1 MSDLE
6 NSLKG
11 LKDKN
16 FGYYF
21 GKDNKCYIYH
31 TKFGRERS
39 IEINKN
45 TEGFKFVNLN
55 EDIQEN
61 FKIFDNYTKFIDEH
75 KDKNF
80 KTLEEIFNGY
90 KNFIYI
96 CNNINFDILK
106 SAFKNYLN
114 IYGDEDTIHI
124 KFKKD
129 GNFLKTKK
137 AIVDNFEQTLKEDSN
152 QNKFDKEE
160 FEKWWDK
167 SINSA
172 RMQGNATNLLKD
184 EKKLV
189 DNLKII
195 NKAADESENLTEL
208 FEKLKEVEGMK
219 ATARELAYFL
229 QFNKDKDKFPLK
241 DDKFPLAN
249 DAMINIAKYIF
260 EILNENPK
268 DELEKRKKENTSNNE
283 QEYFN
288 FVLEKLEIQERKHL
302 PKYYI
307 LDQFL
312 NLIDKIKKSDLALI
326 TKENLA
332 ENDNN
337 KDPKQSVYYILYQA
351 AYDFANLCGKADIK
365 SNDLEGFKELLKT
378 HKNIIFHGIP
388 GTGKTYTIVNNIKN
402 IIKNENQMLITQF
415 HPSFSYEDFIE
426 GIKPAGIENGQ
437 LKLELKNGIFREFCD
452 KAKEE
457 EKEFLGELEKG
468 NFNEALSD
476 YGYFFIADEI
486 NRAELSRVFGE
497 LLYTLEYRG
506 EKGKIKTQYASMRG
520 DEDFYVPENVFFL
533 GTMNDLDKSIDSF
546 DLALRRRFIW
556 QEMEC
561 DYNVIRDEIY
571 ANNIEEYAQACKK
584 LNDKISKDI
593 GEKYQLGHSYFL
605 KIEFK
610 DDEIKNND
618 MKKLFSNRFEALLK
632 EYLRS
637 EYSEK
642 DIQKHLDDLKK
653 LFVIEKPKE
662 TKTNEKNHNN
672 KND

>member
-11 LKDKN
+11 FKDKN

-21 GKDNKCYIYH
+21 GKDKKCYYIYH

-39 IEINKN
+39 IEIDKN
-45 TEGFKFVNLN
+45 VEGFKFVNLN

-61 FKIFDNYTKFIDEH
+61 FKSFDNYTKFIDEH

-80 KTLEEIFNGY
+80 KTLEEIFKEY

-114 IYGDEDTIHI
+114 IYGDGDTIHI

-129 GNFLKTKK
+129 GDFLKTKSE
-137 AIVDNFEQTLKEDSN
+137 IVDNFSN
-152 QNKFDKEE
+152 TFKQDNFDEAFKQ
-160 FEKWWDK
+160 WWDK

-184 EKKLV
+184 KGKLIK
-189 DNLKII
+189 NLKKIEE
-195 NKAADESENLTEL
+195 AAKSETLTKL

-229 QFNKDKDKFPLK
+229 QFNKDKDKFPL
-241 DDKFPLAN
+241 AN
-249 DAMINIAKYIF
+249 DASVNTAKYIF
-260 EILNENPK
+260 EMLNKDPK
-268 DELEKRKKENTSNNE
+268 EDNFDDKCKEE
-283 QEYFN
+283 VYFD
-288 FVLEKLEIQERKHL
+288 FVLEKLGVERTPNL

-326 TKENLA
+326 AKEKLA
-332 ENDNN
+332 ENDL
-337 KDPKQSVYYILYQA
+337 DQSAYYKLYKA

-365 SNDLEGFKELLKT
+365 SNDLEGFKKLLKT

-388 GTGKTYTIVNNIKN
+388 GTGKTYTIVNNVKN

-556 QEMEC
+556 QEMTC
-561 DYNVIRDEIY
+561 DYDVIKNEIY
-571 ANNIEEYAQACKK
+571 AKNIEEYAQTCEN
-584 LNDKISKDI
+584 LNSKIRKDI

>member
-11 LKDKN
+11 FKDKN

-21 GKDNKCYIYH
+21 GKDKKCYYIYH
-31 TKFGRERS
+31 TKFGRERN
-39 IEINKN
+39 IEINESN
-45 TEGFKFVNLN
+45 DINSKFEALTSNIYEENLRVFN
-55 EDIQEN
+55 ELQ
-61 FKIFDNYTKFIDEH
+61 
-75 KDKNF
+75 
-80 KTLEEIFNGY
+80 L
-90 KNFIYI
+90 
-96 CNNINFDILK
+96 
-106 SAFKNYLN
+106 AFKNYLN

-129 GNFLKTKK
+129 GDFLKTKSE
-137 AIVDNFEQTLKEDSN
+137 IVDNFSN
-152 QNKFDKEE
+152 TFKQDNFDEAFKQ
-160 FEKWWDK
+160 WWDK

-184 EKKLV
+184 KDKLIKNLEKIK
-189 DNLKII
+189 
-195 NKAADESENLTEL
+195 KAADESENLTEL
-208 FEKLKEVEGMK
+208 FKELKEVEGMK

-229 QFNKDKDKFPLK
+229 QFNKDKDKFPL
-241 DDKFPLAN
+241 AN
-249 DAMINIAKYIF
+249 DASVNTAKYIF
-260 EILNENPK
+260 EMLNKDPK
-268 DELEKRKKENTSNNE
+268 EDNFDDKCKEE
-283 QEYFN
+283 VYFD
-288 FVLEKLEIQERKHL
+288 FVLEKLGVERTPNL

-326 TKENLA
+326 AKEKLA
-332 ENDNN
+332 ENDL
-337 KDPKQSVYYILYQA
+337 DQSAYYKLYKA

-365 SNDLEGFKELLKT
+365 SNDLEGFKKLLKT

-556 QEMEC
+556 QEMTC
-561 DYNVIRDEIY
+561 DYDVIKNEIY
-571 ANNIEEYAQACKK
+571 AKNIEEYAQTCEN
-584 LNDKISKDI
+584 LNNKIRKDI

>member
-1 MSDLE
+1 MGDLKTRLNE
-6 NSLKG
+6 IKNE
-11 LKDKN
+11 DKN
-16 FGYYF
+16 FGYF
-21 GKDNKCYIYH
+21 FDKDGKCYIYH
-31 TKFGRERS
+31 TKFGKERNS
-39 IEINKN
+39 EISGNDDIKSK
-45 TEGFKFVNLN
+45 FKEL
-55 EDIQEN
+55 
-61 FKIFDNYTKFIDEH
+61 ID
-75 KDKNF
+75 
-80 KTLEEIFNGY
+80 
-90 KNFIYI
+90 
-96 CNNINFDILK
+96 
-106 SAFKNYLN
+106 N
-114 IYGDEDTIHI
+114 IYKENNDKFNSLKEAFEKYLYIYNDKSTIHI
-124 KFKKD
+124 KFNKN
-129 GNFLKTKK
+129 GEFLQTKSK
-137 AIVDNFEQTLKEDSN
+137 IVDNFSETFKED
-152 QNKFDKEE
+152 KFDD
-160 FEKWWDK
+160 EKFKQWWDK

-184 EKKLV
+184 KTKLD
-189 DNLKII
+189 DNLKKI
-195 NKAADESENLTEL
+195 NDASDKSRNLTQL
-208 FEKLKEVEGMK
+208 LDKLENVEGMK
-219 ATARELAYFL
+219 ATARELAYWM
-229 QFNKDKDKFPLK
+229 QFK

-249 DAMINIAKYIF
+249 DASVNTAKYIF
-260 EILNENPK
+260 EMLNEN
-268 DELEKRKKENTSNNE
+268 SNNE
-283 QEYFN
+283 LKSIKENSNIQNNEQAYFD
-288 FVLEKLEIQERKHL
+288 FVLKKLEVERTPNL

-337 KDPKQSVYYILYQA
+337 KDPKQSAYYKLYQA

-365 SNDLEGFKELLKT
+365 SNDLEGFKKLLKT

-388 GTGKTYTIVNNIKN
+388 GTGKTYTIVNNVKN

-457 EKEFLGELEKG
+457 EKGFLEKLEKG

-476 YGYFFIADEI
+476 HGYFFIADEI

-497 LLYTLEYRG
+497 LLYALEYRG
-506 EKGKIKTQYASMRG
+506 EKGKIKTQYASMRD
-520 DEDFYVPENVFFL
+520 DEDFYVPENMFLL

-571 ANNIEEYAQACKK
+571 ANNIEEYTQACKK

-610 DDEIKNND
+610 NDEIKDSD

-637 EYSEK
+637 EYNEK
-642 DIQKHLDDLKK
+642 EIQKHLDDLKK
-653 LFVIEKPKE
+653 LFVIEK
-662 TKTNEKNHNN
+662 NDDKN
-672 KND
+672 K

>member
-1 MSDLE
+1 
-6 NSLKG
+6 
-11 LKDKN
+11 
-16 FGYYF
+16 
-21 GKDNKCYIYH
+21 
-31 TKFGRERS
+31 
-39 IEINKN
+39 
-45 TEGFKFVNLN
+45 
-55 EDIQEN
+55 
-61 FKIFDNYTKFIDEH
+61 
-75 KDKNF
+75 
-80 KTLEEIFNGY
+80 
-90 KNFIYI
+90 
-96 CNNINFDILK
+96 
-106 SAFKNYLN
+106 
-114 IYGDEDTIHI
+114 
-124 KFKKD
+124 
-129 GNFLKTKK
+129 
-137 AIVDNFEQTLKEDSN
+137 
-152 QNKFDKEE
+152 
-160 FEKWWDK
+160 
-167 SINSA
+167 NSA

-195 NKAADESENLTEL
+195 KKAADESENLTKL

-229 QFNKDKDKFPLK
+229 QFNKDKDKFPL
-241 DDKFPLAN
+241 AN

-260 EILNENPK
+260 EILKENPK
-268 DELEKRKKENTSNNE
+268 EYNSDNKCKEE
-283 QEYFN
+283 VYFN
-288 FVLEKLEIQERKHL
+288 FVLNELKIKENSYNF

-326 TKENLA
+326 TKEGLA
-332 ENDNN
+332 ENDES
-337 KDPKQSVYYILYQA
+337 KDIKQSVYYKLYQA

-365 SNDLEGFKELLKT
+365 SNDLEGFKKLLKT

-388 GTGKTYTIVNNIKN
+388 GTGKTYTIVNNVKN

-497 LLYTLEYRG
+497 LLYALEYRG
-506 EKGKIKTQYASMRG
+506 EKGKIKTQYASMRN

-571 ANNIEEYAQACKK
+571 AKNIEEYAQACKK
-584 LNDKISKDI
+584 LNDKISKNI

-610 DDEIKNND
+610 NDEIKDSD

-642 DIQKHLDDLKK
+642 DIQTSLDKLKK
-653 LFVIEKPKE
+653 LFVIEK
-662 TKTNEKNHNN
+662 NDDKN
-672 KND
+672 K

>member
-11 LKDKN
+11 FKDKD

-21 GKDNKCYIYH
+21 GKDEKCYIYH
-31 TKFGRERS
+31 TKFGRERN
-39 IEINKN
+39 IEINESNDIKSKFRELIDN
-45 TEGFKFVNLN
+45 IYNENRDKFK
-55 EDIQEN
+55 
-61 FKIFDNYTKFIDEH
+61 
-75 KDKNF
+75 
-80 KTLEEIFNGY
+80 G
-90 KNFIYI
+90 
-96 CNNINFDILK
+96 LK
-106 SAFKNYLN
+106 EAFKKYLD
-114 IYGDEDTIHI
+114 IYSDKSTIHI
-124 KFKKD
+124 KFDKNGD
-129 GNFLKTKK
+129 FLKTKSE
-137 AIVDNFEQTLKEDSN
+137 IVDNFSKT
-152 QNKFDKEE
+152 FDKEKIDE
-160 FEKWWDK
+160 IPFDQGNFKKDIFEKWWDK

-172 RMQGNATNLLKD
+172 RMKGNATNLLKD
-184 EKKLV
+184 KDKLIKNLEKIK
-189 DNLKII
+189 
-195 NKAADESENLTEL
+195 KAADESENLTKL

-229 QFNKDKDKFPLK
+229 QFNKDKDKFPL
-241 DDKFPLAN
+241 AN

-260 EILNENPK
+260 EILNENPTEIFDSSFDNK
-268 DELEKRKKENTSNNE
+268 CKEE
-283 QEYFN
+283 IYFDDV
-288 FVLEKLEIQERKHL
+288 FGKLEIANDNLSEEIKEKIEHL

-326 TKENLA
+326 TKDKLA
-332 ENDNN
+332 KNDGS
-337 KDPKQSVYYILYQA
+337 KDIKQSVYYKLYQA

-426 GIKPAGIENGQ
+426 GIKPTGIENGQ
-437 LKLELKNGIFREFCD
+437 LKLELKNGIFREFCN

-497 LLYTLEYRG
+497 LLYALEYRG

-556 QEMEC
+556 QEMTC
-561 DYNVIRDEIY
+561 DYDVIKNEIY
-571 ANNIEEYAQACKK
+571 AKNIEEYAQACKK
-584 LNDKISKDI
+584 LNDKIKDI

-642 DIQKHLDDLKK
+642 DIQKHLDALKE
-653 LFVIEKPKE
+653 LFVIEKSKE
-662 TKTNEKNHNN
+662 TKINEKNNNN

>member
-1 MSDLE
+1 MSDLKT
-6 NSLKG
+6 SLNAIKE
-11 LKDKN
+11 KN
-16 FGYYF
+16 FGYF
-21 GKDNKCYIYH
+21 FDKDGKCYIYH
-31 TKFGRERS
+31 TKFGRERG
-39 IEINKN
+39 IEIEENN
-45 TEGFKFVNLN
+45 EGFKFVNLN
-55 EDIQEN
+55 NANYENIQEDL
-61 FKIFDNYTKFIDEH
+61 KILENYKKFIKDF

-80 KTLEEIFNGY
+80 KFLKDIFDGY
-90 KNFIYI
+90 ENFIYI
-96 CNNINFDILK
+96 CNNINFVILK
-106 SAFKNYLN
+106 GAFEEYLRYYN
-114 IYGDEDTIHI
+114 DKDTIHI
-124 KFKKD
+124 KF
-129 GNFLKTKK
+129 
-137 AIVDNFEQTLKEDSN
+137 
-152 QNKFDKEE
+152 
-160 FEKWWDK
+160 DK
-167 SINSA
+167 STIDSKIGIKDKFNEIKEFDENNSQEWVKNFKKFWKKENIHSA
-172 RMQGNATNLLKD
+172 QQRTNASNLLN
-184 EKKLV
+184 KKNPKELHADLV
-189 DNLKII
+189 KISEVNSLEDLLNLDI
-195 NKAADESENLTEL
+195 T
-208 FEKLKEVEGMK
+208 GMK
-219 ATARELAYFL
+219 ASARELAYLLNFE
-229 QFNKDKDKFPLK
+229 NNNFPLV
-241 DDKFPLAN
+241 N
-249 DAMINIAKYIF
+249 DAMAKTAEYIF
-260 EILNENPK
+260 EMLNKN
-268 DELEKRKKENTSNNE
+268 SNNE
-283 QEYFN
+283 LKSIKENSNIQNNEQAYFD
-288 FVLEKLEIQERKHL
+288 FVLKELEVKKTNNL

-326 TKENLA
+326 TKEKLA

-388 GTGKTYTIVNNIKN
+388 GTGKTYTIVNNVKN

-457 EKEFLGELEKG
+457 EKGFLEKLEKG

-476 YGYFFIADEI
+476 HGYFFIADEI

-497 LLYTLEYRG
+497 LLYALEYRG
-506 EKGKIKTQYASMRG
+506 EKGKIKTQYASMRD
-520 DEDFYVPENVFFL
+520 DEDFYVPENMFLL

-561 DYNVIRDEIY
+561 DYDVIRDEIY

-610 DDEIKNND
+610 NDEIKDSD

-637 EYSEK
+637 EYNEK
-642 DIQKHLDDLKK
+642 EIQTHLDNLKK
-653 LFVIEKPKE
+653 LFVIEK
-662 TKTNEKNHNN
+662 NDDKN
-672 KND
+672 K

>member
-11 LKDKN
+11 FKDKN

-21 GKDNKCYIYH
+21 GKDKKCYIYH
-31 TKFGRERS
+31 TKFGRERNIEIKRN
-39 IEINKN
+39 IEINESNDIKS
-45 TEGFKFVNLN
+45 KFGELIDNIYN
-55 EDIQEN
+55 EN
-61 FKIFDNYTKFIDEH
+61 R
-75 KDKNF
+75 DK
-80 KTLEEIFNGY
+80 FNG
-90 KNFIYI
+90 
-96 CNNINFDILK
+96 LK
-106 SAFKNYLN
+106 EAFENYLN

-124 KFKKD
+124 KFKED
-129 GNFLKTKK
+129 GNFLKTKSE
-137 AIVDNFEQTLKEDSN
+137 IVGNFSKTFGKEKIDEIPFN
-152 QNKFDKEE
+152 QGNFKKDI

-172 RMQGNATNLLKD
+172 RMKGNATNLLKD
-184 EKKLV
+184 KDKLIKNLEKIK
-189 DNLKII
+189 
-195 NKAADESENLTEL
+195 KAADESENLTKL

-229 QFNKDKDKFPLK
+229 QFNKDKDKFPL
-241 DDKFPLAN
+241 AN

-268 DELEKRKKENTSNNE
+268 KYNFDNKCKEE
-283 QEYFN
+283 IYFN
-288 FVLEKLEIQERKHL
+288 FVFRELEIANVKIKHL

-326 TKENLA
+326 TKDKLA
-332 ENDNN
+332 KNDGS
-337 KDPKQSVYYILYQA
+337 KDIKQSVYYKLYQA

-437 LKLELKNGIFREFCD
+437 LKLELKNGIFREFCN

-497 LLYTLEYRG
+497 LLYALEYRG

-556 QEMEC
+556 QEMTCEY
-561 DYNVIRDEIY
+561 DVIKNEIY
-571 ANNIEEYAQACKK
+571 GKNIEEYAQACKK
-584 LNDKISKDI
+584 LNDKIKDI

-618 MKKLFSNRFEALLK
+618 MKKLFSNRFEVLLK

-642 DIQKHLDDLKK
+642 DIQEHLDDLKK

-662 TKTNEKNHNN
+662 TKTNEKNNNN

>member
-11 LKDKN
+11 FKDKD

-21 GKDNKCYIYH
+21 GKDEKCYIYH
-31 TKFGRERS
+31 TKFGRERN
-39 IEINKN
+39 IEINESNDIKSKFRELIDN
-45 TEGFKFVNLN
+45 IYNENRDKFK
-55 EDIQEN
+55 
-61 FKIFDNYTKFIDEH
+61 
-75 KDKNF
+75 
-80 KTLEEIFNGY
+80 G
-90 KNFIYI
+90 
-96 CNNINFDILK
+96 LK
-106 SAFKNYLN
+106 EAFKKYLD
-114 IYGDEDTIHI
+114 IYSDKSTIHI
-124 KFKKD
+124 KFDKNGD
-129 GNFLKTKK
+129 FLKTKSE
-137 AIVDNFEQTLKEDSN
+137 IVDNFSKTFGKEKIDEIP
-152 QNKFDKEE
+152 FDQGNFKKDI

-172 RMQGNATNLLKD
+172 RMKGNATNLLKD
-184 EKKLV
+184 KDKLIKNLEKIK
-189 DNLKII
+189 
-195 NKAADESENLTEL
+195 KAADESENLTKL

-229 QFNKDKDKFPLK
+229 QFNKDKDKFPL
-241 DDKFPLAN
+241 AN

-260 EILNENPK
+260 EILNENPTEIFDSSFDNK
-268 DELEKRKKENTSNNE
+268 CKEE
-283 QEYFN
+283 IYFDDV
-288 FVLEKLEIQERKHL
+288 FGKLEIANDNLSEEIKEKIEHL

-326 TKENLA
+326 TKDKLA
-332 ENDNN
+332 KNDGS
-337 KDPKQSVYYILYQA
+337 KDIKQSVYYKLYQA

-437 LKLELKNGIFREFCD
+437 LKLELKNGIFREFCN

-497 LLYTLEYRG
+497 LLYALEYRG

-556 QEMEC
+556 QEMTC
-561 DYNVIRDEIY
+561 DYDVIKNEIY
-571 ANNIEEYAQACKK
+571 AKNIEEYAQACKK
-584 LNDKISKDI
+584 LNDKIKDI

-642 DIQKHLDDLKK
+642 DIQEHLDDLKK

-662 TKTNEKNHNN
+662 TKTNEKNNNN

>member
-11 LKDKN
+11 LKDKD

-21 GKDNKCYIYH
+21 GKDEKCYIYH

-45 TEGFKFVNLN
+45 IEGFKFVNLN

-61 FKIFDNYTKFIDEH
+61 FKSFDNYTKFIDEH

-80 KTLEEIFNGY
+80 KTLEEIFEEY

-106 SAFKNYLN
+106 SAFKEYLQYYSDKATIHVKFNEETINSKKGIKEKFEEIKKIDENNSQEWIKKFKEFWKKEN
-114 IYGDEDTIHI
+114 IY
-124 KFKKD
+124 
-129 GNFLKTKK
+129 
-137 AIVDNFEQTLKEDSN
+137 
-152 QNKFDKEE
+152 
-160 FEKWWDK
+160 
-167 SINSA
+167 SA
-172 RMQGNATNLLKD
+172 QQQANASNLLN
-184 EKKLV
+184 KKNPEELRADLDKISEV
-189 DNLKII
+189 KSLEDLLNLDI
-195 NKAADESENLTEL
+195 T
-208 FEKLKEVEGMK
+208 GMK
-219 ATARELAYFL
+219 ASARELAYLLNFE
-229 QFNKDKDKFPLK
+229 NNDFPLV
-241 DDKFPLAN
+241 N
-249 DAMINIAKYIF
+249 DAMAKTAGYIF
-260 EILNENPK
+260 EMLN
-268 DELEKRKKENTSNNE
+268 ENTSNNK
-283 QEYFN
+283 FDSA
-288 FVLEKLEIQERKHL
+288 LDKLEINEKIEHL

-326 TKENLA
+326 TKDKLA
-332 ENDNN
+332 KNDGS
-337 KDPKQSVYYILYQA
+337 KDIKQSVYYKLYQA

-457 EKEFLGELEKG
+457 EEKFLGELEKG

-497 LLYTLEYRG
+497 LLYALEYRG

-556 QEMEC
+556 QEMTC
-561 DYNVIRDEIY
+561 DYDVIKNEIY
-571 ANNIEEYAQACKK
+571 AKNIEEYAQACKK
-584 LNDKISKDI
+584 LNDKIKDI

-642 DIQKHLDDLKK
+642 DIQEHLDDLKK

-662 TKTNEKNHNN
+662 TKTNEKNNNN

>member
-1 MSDLE
+1 MSDLKT
-6 NSLKG
+6 SLNAI
-11 LKDKN
+11 KDKN
-16 FGYYF
+16 FAYF
-21 GKDNKCYIYH
+21 FDKDKCYIYH
-31 TKFGRERS
+31 TKFGRERKE
-39 IEINKN
+39 EILK
-45 TEGFKFVNLN
+45 N
-55 EDIQEN
+55 EDIE
-61 FKIFDNYTKFIDEH
+61 TKFEKLTENIYKEND
-75 KDKNF
+75 DK
-80 KTLEEIFNGY
+80 FNS
-90 KNFIYI
+90 
-96 CNNINFDILK
+96 LK
-106 SAFKNYLN
+106 KAFENYLK
-114 IYGDEDTIHI
+114 IYGDKSTIHI
-124 KFKKD
+124 KFNKD
-129 GNFLKTKK
+129 GEFLQTKSK
-137 AIVDNFEQTLKEDSN
+137 IVDNFSETFGKEKIDEIDFN
-152 QNKFDKEE
+152 QGNFKKDI

-172 RMQGNATNLLKD
+172 KMQGNATNLLKD

-195 NKAADESENLTEL
+195 NDASDESGNLTQL
-208 FEKLKEVEGMK
+208 LDKLENVEGMK
-219 ATARELAYFL
+219 ATARELAYWM
-229 QFNKDKDKFPLK
+229 QFK

-249 DAMINIAKYIF
+249 DASVNTAKYIF
-260 EILNENPK
+260 EMLNENSK

-283 QEYFN
+283 QIYFD
-288 FVLEKLEIQERKHL
+288 FVLKKLEVERTPNL
-302 PKYYI
+302 PQYYI

-312 NLIDKIKKSDLALI
+312 NLIDKIKNSDLALI
-326 TKENLA
+326 TKEKL
-332 ENDNN
+332 DK
-337 KDPKQSVYYILYQA
+337 KDESKDIKQSAYYKLYQA

-365 SNDLEGFKELLKT
+365 SNDLEGFKKLLKT

-388 GTGKTYTIVNNIKN
+388 GTGKTYTIVNNVKN

-457 EKEFLGELEKG
+457 EKGFSEKLEKG

-476 YGYFFIADEI
+476 HGYFFIADEI

-497 LLYTLEYRG
+497 LLYALEYRG
-506 EKGKIKTQYASMRG
+506 EKGKIKTQYASMRD
-520 DEDFYVPENVFFL
+520 DEDFYVPENMFLL

-571 ANNIEEYAQACKK
+571 ANNIEEYTQACQK
-584 LNDKISKDI
+584 LNKKIKDI

-610 DDEIKNND
+610 NDEIKDSD

-637 EYSEK
+637 EYNEK
-642 DIQKHLDDLKK
+642 EIQKHLDDLKK
-653 LFVIEKPKE
+653 LFVIEK
-662 TKTNEKNHNN
+662 NDDKN
-672 KND
+672 K

>member
-1 MSDLE
+1 MNDLKTRL
-6 NSLKG
+6 NAI
-11 LKDKN
+11 KDKN
-16 FGYYF
+16 FGYF
-21 GKDNKCYIYH
+21 FDKDGKCYIYH
-31 TKFGRERS
+31 TKFGKERKS
-39 IEINKN
+39 EISGNDDIESK
-45 TEGFKFVNLN
+45 FKELIGN
-55 EDIQEN
+55 IYKEN
-61 FKIFDNYTKFIDEH
+61 DDKF
-75 KDKNF
+75 NS
-80 KTLEEIFNGY
+80 
-90 KNFIYI
+90 
-96 CNNINFDILK
+96 LK
-106 SAFKNYLN
+106 KAFENYLK
-114 IYGDEDTIHI
+114 IYGDKSTIHI
-124 KFKKD
+124 KFNKD
-129 GNFLKTKK
+129 GEFLQTKSIIVNNFSNT
-137 AIVDNFEQTLKEDSN
+137 FKEG
-152 QNKFDKEE
+152 KFDDGTFKQ
-160 FEKWWDK
+160 WWDK

-184 EKKLV
+184 KTKLV
-189 DNLKII
+189 DNLKKI
-195 NKAADESENLTEL
+195 KDASDKSKDLTQLLDMLEN
-208 FEKLKEVEGMK
+208 VEGMK

-229 QFNKDKDKFPLK
+229 QFNLESN
-241 DDKFPLAN
+241 DKFPLAN
-249 DAMINIAKYIF
+249 DAMINMAKYIF
-260 EILNENPK
+260 EMLNENSK

-288 FVLEKLEIQERKHL
+288 FVLEKLKIQERKHL

-326 TKENLA
+326 TKDKLQGDEKYI
-332 ENDNN
+332 NN
-337 KDPKQSVYYILYQA
+337 ITESVYYKLYKA

-365 SNDLEGFKELLKT
+365 SNDLEGFKKLLKT

-388 GTGKTYTIVNNIKN
+388 GTGKTYTIVNNVKN

-457 EKEFLGELEKG
+457 EKGFLEKLEKG

-476 YGYFFIADEI
+476 HGYFFIADEI

-497 LLYTLEYRG
+497 LLYALEYRG
-506 EKGKIKTQYASMRG
+506 EKGKIKTQYASMRD

-610 DDEIKNND
+610 NDEIKDSD

-637 EYSEK
+637 EYNEK
-642 DIQKHLDDLKK
+642 EIQKHLDNLKNF
-653 LFVIEKPKE
+653 LL
-662 TKTNEKNHNN
+662 
-672 KND
+672 

>member
-1 MSDLE
+1 MSDLKT
-6 NSLKG
+6 SLNAI
-11 LKDKN
+11 KDKN
-16 FGYYF
+16 FGYF
-21 GKDNKCYIYH
+21 FDKDGKCYIYH
-31 TKFGRERS
+31 TKFGKERNS
-39 IEINKN
+39 VISENDNIES
-45 TEGFKFVNLN
+45 KFENLIHNIYN
-55 EDIQEN
+55 EN
-61 FKIFDNYTKFIDEH
+61 
-75 KDKNF
+75 KDK
-80 KTLEEIFNGY
+80 FNS
-90 KNFIYI
+90 
-96 CNNINFDILK
+96 LK
-106 SAFKNYLN
+106 EAFENYLK
-114 IYGDEDTIHI
+114 IYGDKSTIHI
-124 KFKKD
+124 KFNKDGEFLQTKSEIVNNFSETFGKEKIDEIDFNQGSFKKD
-129 GNFLKTKK
+129 
-137 AIVDNFEQTLKEDSN
+137 I
-152 QNKFDKEE
+152 

-172 RMQGNATNLLKD
+172 KMQGNATNLLKD

-195 NKAADESENLTEL
+195 NDASDESGNLTQL
-208 FEKLKEVEGMK
+208 LDKLENVEGMK

-229 QFNKDKDKFPLK
+229 QFNYKKDK
-241 DDKFPLAN
+241 DKFPLAN
-249 DAMINIAKYIF
+249 DASVNTAKYIF
-260 EILNENPK
+260 EILNEDPK
-268 DELEKRKKENTSNNE
+268 EYNFGFCKCKEE
-283 QEYFN
+283 VYFN
-288 FVLEKLEIQERKHL
+288 FVLYELEIKEKTYNF

-326 TKENLA
+326 TKEKLDK
-332 ENDNN
+332 NDES
-337 KDPKQSVYYILYQA
+337 KDIKQSAYYKLYQA

-365 SNDLEGFKELLKT
+365 SNDLEGFKKLLKT

-388 GTGKTYTIVNNIKN
+388 GTGKTYTIVNNVKN

-457 EKEFLGELEKG
+457 EKGFLEKLEKG

-476 YGYFFIADEI
+476 HGYFFIADEI

-497 LLYTLEYRG
+497 LLYALEYRG
-506 EKGKIKTQYASMRG
+506 EKGKIKTQYASMRD
-520 DEDFYVPENVFFL
+520 DEDFYVPENMFLL

-584 LNDKISKDI
+584 LNDKISKDT

-610 DDEIKNND
+610 NDEIKDSD

-642 DIQKHLDDLKK
+642 EIQKHLDDLKK
-653 LFVIEKPKE
+653 LFVIEK
-662 TKTNEKNHNN
+662 NDDKN
-672 KND
+672 K

>member
-1 MSDLE
+1 MSDLKTRLNE
-6 NSLKG
+6 NKN
-11 LKDKN
+11 KN
-16 FGYYF
+16 FAYF
-21 GKDNKCYIYH
+21 FDKDGKCYIYH
-31 TKFGRERS
+31 TKFGRERNS
-39 IEINKN
+39 VILENDDIELR
-45 TEGFKFVNLN
+45 FKELTKKIY
-55 EDIQEN
+55 EDNSEV
-61 FKIFDNYTKFIDEH
+61 FDKLKGAF
-75 KDKNF
+75 
-80 KTLEEIFNGY
+80 EE
-90 KNFIYI
+90 
-96 CNNINFDILK
+96 
-106 SAFKNYLN
+106 YLN
-114 IYGDEDTIHI
+114 DYSNKSTIHI
-124 KFKKD
+124 KFD
-129 GNFLKTKK
+129 ENGEFLKTKSK
-137 AIVDNFEQTLKEDSN
+137 IVDNFSETFGKEKIDEIDFN
-152 QNKFDKEE
+152 QGNFKKDI

-172 RMQGNATNLLKD
+172 KMQGNATNLLKD

-195 NKAADESENLTEL
+195 NDAVSNSSNLTEL
-208 FEKLKEVEGMK
+208 LVALDKVEGMK

-229 QFNKDKDKFPLK
+229 QFK

-249 DAMINIAKYIF
+249 DASVNTAKYIF

-268 DELEKRKKENTSNNE
+268 EYNFDNECKEE
-283 QEYFN
+283 VYFD
-288 FVLEKLEIQERKHL
+288 FVLEKLEVKKTNNL
-302 PKYYI
+302 PRYYI

-312 NLIDKIKKSDLALI
+312 NLIDKIKKSDFALI
-326 TKENLA
+326 TKEKLA
-332 ENDNN
+332 ENDKN
-337 KDPKQSVYYILYQA
+337 QSVYYKLYEV
-351 AYDFANLCGKADIK
+351 AYSFANLCGKADIK
-365 SNDLEGFKELLKT
+365 SSNLKGFLELLRT

-388 GTGKTYTIVNNIKN
+388 GTGKTYTMVNNIKN
-402 IIKNENQMLITQF
+402 LISNEEQMLITQF

-452 KAKEE
+452 KAKKE
-457 EKEFLGELEKG
+457 EKGFLEKLEKG

-476 YGYFFIADEI
+476 HGYFFIADEI

-497 LLYTLEYRG
+497 LLYALEYRG
-506 EKGKIKTQYASMRG
+506 EKGKIKTQYASMRD
-520 DEDFYVPENVFFL
+520 DEDFYVPENMFLL

-561 DYNVIRDEIY
+561 DYDVIRDEIY

-610 DDEIKNND
+610 NDEIKDSD

-637 EYSEK
+637 EYNEK
-642 DIQKHLDDLKK
+642 EIQKHLDDLKK
-653 LFVIEKPKE
+653 LFVIEK
-662 TKTNEKNHNN
+662 NDDKN
-672 KND
+672 K

>member
-61 FKIFDNYTKFIDEH
+61 FKSFDNYTKFIDEH

-426 GIKPAGIENGQ
+426 GIKPAGIKNGQ

>member
-11 LKDKN
+11 FKDKD

-21 GKDNKCYIYH
+21 GKDEKCYIYH
-31 TKFGRERS
+31 TKFGRERN
-39 IEINKN
+39 IEINESNDIKSKFRELIDN
-45 TEGFKFVNLN
+45 IYNENRDKFK
-55 EDIQEN
+55 
-61 FKIFDNYTKFIDEH
+61 
-75 KDKNF
+75 
-80 KTLEEIFNGY
+80 G
-90 KNFIYI
+90 
-96 CNNINFDILK
+96 LK
-106 SAFKNYLN
+106 EAFKKYLD
-114 IYGDEDTIHI
+114 IYSDKSTIHI
-124 KFKKD
+124 KFDKNGD
-129 GNFLKTKK
+129 FLKTKSE
-137 AIVDNFEQTLKEDSN
+137 IVDNFSKTFSKEKIDEIP
-152 QNKFDKEE
+152 FDQGNFKKDI

-172 RMQGNATNLLKD
+172 RMKGNATNLLKD
-184 EKKLV
+184 KDKLIKNLEKIK
-189 DNLKII
+189 
-195 NKAADESENLTEL
+195 KAADESENLTKL

-229 QFNKDKDKFPLK
+229 QFNKDKDKFPL
-241 DDKFPLAN
+241 AN

-260 EILNENPK
+260 EILNENPTEIFDSSFDNK
-268 DELEKRKKENTSNNE
+268 CKEE
-283 QEYFN
+283 IYFDDV
-288 FVLEKLEIQERKHL
+288 FGKLEIANDNLSEEIKEKIEHL

-326 TKENLA
+326 TKDKLA
-332 ENDNN
+332 KNDGS
-337 KDPKQSVYYILYQA
+337 KDIKQSVYYKLYQA

-426 GIKPAGIENGQ
+426 GIKPTGIENGQ
-437 LKLELKNGIFREFCD
+437 LKLELKNGIFREFCN

-497 LLYTLEYRG
+497 LLYALEYRG

-556 QEMEC
+556 QEMTC
-561 DYNVIRDEIY
+561 DYDVIKNEIY
-571 ANNIEEYAQACKK
+571 AKNIEEYAQACKK
-584 LNDKISKDI
+584 LNDKIKDI

-642 DIQKHLDDLKK
+642 DIQEHLDDLKK

-662 TKTNEKNHNN
+662 TKTNEKNNNN

>member
-1 MSDLE
+1 MSDLKT
-6 NSLKG
+6 SLNAI
-11 LKDKN
+11 KDKN
-16 FGYYF
+16 FAYF
-21 GKDNKCYIYH
+21 FDKDGKCYIYH
-31 TKFGRERS
+31 TKFGRERNS
-39 IEINKN
+39 VILENDNIES
-45 TEGFKFVNLN
+45 KFENLIHNIYN
-55 EDIQEN
+55 EN
-61 FKIFDNYTKFIDEH
+61 
-75 KDKNF
+75 KDKFNSLKEAF
-80 KTLEEIFNGY
+80 EE
-90 KNFIYI
+90 
-96 CNNINFDILK
+96 
-106 SAFKNYLN
+106 YLN
-114 IYGDEDTIHI
+114 DYSNKSTMHI
-124 KFKKD
+124 KFD
-129 GNFLKTKK
+129 ENGEFLKTKSK
-137 AIVDNFEQTLKEDSN
+137 IVDNFSETFGKEKIDEIDFN
-152 QNKFDKEE
+152 QGNFKKDI

-172 RMQGNATNLLKD
+172 KMQGNATNLLKD

-195 NKAADESENLTEL
+195 NDASDESGNLTQL
-208 FEKLKEVEGMK
+208 LDKLENVEGMK
-219 ATARELAYFL
+219 ATARELAYWM
-229 QFNKDKDKFPLK
+229 QFKDDKFPLK

-249 DAMINIAKYIF
+249 DASVNTAKYIF
-260 EILNENPK
+260 EMLNENSK

-283 QEYFN
+283 QAYFD
-288 FVLEKLEIQERKHL
+288 FVLKELNVKRTDNL

-312 NLIDKIKKSDLALI
+312 NLIDKIKNSDLALI
-326 TKENLA
+326 TKEKL
-332 ENDNN
+332 DK
-337 KDPKQSVYYILYQA
+337 KDESKDIKQSAYYKLYQA

-365 SNDLEGFKELLKT
+365 SNDLEGFKKLLKT

-388 GTGKTYTIVNNIKN
+388 GTGKTYTIVNNVKN

-457 EKEFLGELEKG
+457 EKGFLEKLEKG

-476 YGYFFIADEI
+476 HGYFFIADEI

-497 LLYTLEYRG
+497 LLYALEYRG
-506 EKGKIKTQYASMRG
+506 EKGKIKTQYASMRD
-520 DEDFYVPENVFFL
+520 DEDFYVPENMFLL

-556 QEMEC
+556 QEMTC
-561 DYNVIRDEIY
+561 DYDVIRDEIY

-610 DDEIKNND
+610 NDEIKDSD

-637 EYSEK
+637 EYNEK
-642 DIQKHLDDLKK
+642 EIQKHLDDLKK
-653 LFVIEKPKE
+653 LFVIEK
-662 TKTNEKNHNN
+662 NDDKN
-672 KND
+672 K

>member
-11 LKDKN
+11 FKDKD

-21 GKDNKCYIYH
+21 GKDEKCYIYH
-31 TKFGRERS
+31 TKFGRERN
-39 IEINKN
+39 IEINESNDIKSKFRELIDN
-45 TEGFKFVNLN
+45 IYNENRDKFK
-55 EDIQEN
+55 
-61 FKIFDNYTKFIDEH
+61 
-75 KDKNF
+75 
-80 KTLEEIFNGY
+80 G
-90 KNFIYI
+90 
-96 CNNINFDILK
+96 LK
-106 SAFKNYLN
+106 KAFENYLN

-124 KFKKD
+124 KFKED

-137 AIVDNFEQTLKEDSN
+137 AIVDNFEQTLKKDSN

-172 RMQGNATNLLKD
+172 RMKGNATNLLKD
-184 EKKLV
+184 KDKLIKNLEKIK
-189 DNLKII
+189 
-195 NKAADESENLTEL
+195 KAADESENLTKL

-229 QFNKDKDKFPLK
+229 QFNKDKDKFPL
-241 DDKFPLAN
+241 AN

-268 DELEKRKKENTSNNE
+268 KYNFDNKCKEE
-283 QEYFN
+283 IYFN
-288 FVLEKLEIQERKHL
+288 FVFRELEIANVKIKHL

-326 TKENLA
+326 TKDKLA
-332 ENDNN
+332 KNDGSE
-337 KDPKQSVYYILYQA
+337 DIKQSVYYKLYQA

-457 EKEFLGELEKG
+457 EEEKFLGELEKG

-497 LLYTLEYRG
+497 LLYALEYRG

-556 QEMEC
+556 QEMTC
-561 DYNVIRDEIY
+561 DYDVIKNEIY
-571 ANNIEEYAQACKK
+571 AKNIEEYAQACKK
-584 LNDKISKDI
+584 LNDKIKDI

-642 DIQKHLDDLKK
+642 DIQKHLDALKE
-653 LFVIEKPKE
+653 LFVIEKSKE
-662 TKTNEKNHNN
+662 TKTNEKNNNN

>member
-1 MSDLE
+1 MHDLKVKIKKYLSDKE
-6 NSLKG
+6 
-11 LKDKN
+11 KDKN
-16 FGYYF
+16 FGYF
-21 GKDNKCYIYH
+21 FDKDRKCYIYH
-31 TKFGRERS
+31 TKFGKERKIDINENVD
-39 IEINKN
+39 IEW
-45 TEGFKFVNLN
+45 KFGEL
-55 EDIQEN
+55 
-61 FKIFDNYTKFIDEH
+61 TK
-75 KDKNF
+75 K
-80 KTLEEIFNGY
+80 
-90 KNFIYI
+90 
-96 CNNINFDILK
+96 
-106 SAFKNYLN
+106 
-114 IYGDEDTIHI
+114 IYGENSDTFKRLKNAFEEYLKYYKKKDTIHI
-124 KFKKD
+124 KFDKN
-129 GNFLKTKK
+129 GEFLQTKEE
-137 AIVDNFEQTLKEDSN
+137 IGDNFEQTLKENSN
-152 QNKFDKEE
+152 QNKFDDKFKE
-160 FEKWWDK
+160 WWDK

-172 RMQGNATNLLKD
+172 RMQGNATNLLKE
-184 EKKLV
+184 EKKLIE
-189 DNLKII
+189 NLKKI
-195 NKAADESENLTEL
+195 NQATSESRNLTKL

-229 QFNKDKDKFPLK
+229 QFDE
-241 DDKFPLAN
+241 DKFPLAN
-249 DAMINIAKYIF
+249 DAMINTAKYIF
-260 EILNENPK
+260 EMLNK
-268 DELEKRKKENTSNNE
+268 DIKEDNFDDKCKE
-283 QEYFN
+283 EVYFD
-288 FVLEKLEIQERKHL
+288 FVLEKLGVKRTDNL

-326 TKENLA
+326 TKDKLQDDDKKNTKNVTE
-332 ENDNN
+332 
-337 KDPKQSVYYILYQA
+337 SVYYKLYQA

-457 EKEFLGELEKG
+457 EKGFLEKLENG

-476 YGYFFIADEI
+476 HGYFFIADEI

-497 LLYTLEYRG
+497 LLYALEYRG
-506 EKGKIKTQYASMRG
+506 EKGKIKTQYASMRR
-520 DEDFYVPENVFFL
+520 DEDFYMPENVFFL

-561 DYNVIRDEIY
+561 DYGVIRDEIY
-571 ANNIEEYAQACKK
+571 AKNIEEYAQACQK
-584 LNDKISKDI
+584 LNKKISNDI

-610 DDEIKNND
+610 NDEIKDSDIKNFLAIAL
-618 MKKLFSNRFEALLK
+618 KRF
-632 EYLRS
+632 
-637 EYSEK
+637 
-642 DIQKHLDDLKK
+642 
-653 LFVIEKPKE
+653 
-662 TKTNEKNHNN
+662 
-672 KND
+672 

>member
-1 MSDLE
+1 MSDLKT
-6 NSLKG
+6 SLNAI
-11 LKDKN
+11 KDKN
-16 FGYYF
+16 FGYF
-21 GKDNKCYIYH
+21 FDKDGKCYIYH
-31 TKFGRERS
+31 TKFGKERNS
-39 IEINKN
+39 VISENDNIES
-45 TEGFKFVNLN
+45 KFENLIHNIYN
-55 EDIQEN
+55 EN
-61 FKIFDNYTKFIDEH
+61 
-75 KDKNF
+75 KDK
-80 KTLEEIFNGY
+80 FNS
-90 KNFIYI
+90 
-96 CNNINFDILK
+96 LK
-106 SAFKNYLN
+106 EAFENYLK
-114 IYGDEDTIHI
+114 IYGDKSTIHI
-124 KFKKD
+124 KFNKD
-129 GNFLKTKK
+129 GEFLQTKSEIVNNFSNT
-137 AIVDNFEQTLKEDSN
+137 IKED
-152 QNKFDKEE
+152 KIDDETFK
-160 FEKWWDK
+160 KWWDK

-184 EKKLV
+184 KDKLIK
-189 DNLKII
+189 NLNKI
-195 NKAADESENLTEL
+195 KQAAKSETLTKL
-208 FEKLKEVEGMK
+208 FEALGNVEGMK
-219 ATARELAYFL
+219 ATARELAYWM
-229 QFNKDKDKFPLK
+229 QFKDDKFPLK

-249 DAMINIAKYIF
+249 DASVNTAKYIF
-260 EILNENPK
+260 EMLNKN
-268 DELEKRKKENTSNNE
+268 SNNE
-283 QEYFN
+283 LKSIKENSNIQNNEQIYFD
-288 FVLEKLEIQERKHL
+288 FVLKELNVKRTDNL

-312 NLIDKIKKSDLALI
+312 NLIDKIKNSDLALI
-326 TKENLA
+326 TKEKL
-332 ENDNN
+332 DK
-337 KDPKQSVYYILYQA
+337 KDESKDIKQSAYYKLYQA

-365 SNDLEGFKELLKT
+365 SNDLEGFKKLLKT

-388 GTGKTYTIVNNIKN
+388 GTGKTYTIVNNVKN

-457 EKEFLGELEKG
+457 EKGFLEKLEKG

-476 YGYFFIADEI
+476 HGYFFIADEI

-497 LLYTLEYRG
+497 LLYALEYRG
-506 EKGKIKTQYASMRG
+506 EKGKIKTQYASMRD
-520 DEDFYVPENVFFL
+520 DEDFYVPENMFLL

-561 DYNVIRDEIY
+561 DYDVLRDEIY

-610 DDEIKNND
+610 NDEIKDSD

-642 DIQKHLDDLKK
+642 DIQASLDRLKK
-653 LFVIEKPKE
+653 LFVIEK
-662 TKTNEKNHNN
+662 NDDKN
-672 KND
+672 K

>member
-11 LKDKN
+11 FKDKN

-21 GKDNKCYIYH
+21 GKDKECYYIYH

-39 IEINKN
+39 IEINESNDIKS
-45 TEGFKFVNLN
+45 KFGELIDN
-55 EDIQEN
+55 ICKEN
-61 FKIFDNYTKFIDEH
+61 R
-75 KDKNF
+75 DK
-80 KTLEEIFNGY
+80 FNGLKEAFEKY
-90 KNFIYI
+90 LDIYS
-96 CNNINFDILK
+96 DK
-106 SAFKNYLN
+106 S
-114 IYGDEDTIHI
+114 TIHI
-124 KFKKD
+124 KFDKNGD
-129 GNFLKTKK
+129 FLKTKSE
-137 AIVDNFEQTLKEDSN
+137 IVDNFSKTFGKEKIDQGN
-152 QNKFDKEE
+152 FNAVTFKQ
-160 FEKWWDK
+160 WWDK

-195 NKAADESENLTEL
+195 KKAADESENLTKL

-229 QFNKDKDKFPLK
+229 QFNKDKDKFPL
-241 DDKFPLAN
+241 AN

-260 EILNENPK
+260 EILKENPK
-268 DELEKRKKENTSNNE
+268 EYNSDNKCKEE
-283 QEYFN
+283 VYFN
-288 FVLEKLEIQERKHL
+288 FVLNELKIKENSYNF

-326 TKENLA
+326 TKEGLA
-332 ENDNN
+332 ENDES
-337 KDPKQSVYYILYQA
+337 KDIKQSVYYKLYQA

-457 EKEFLGELEKG
+457 EKGFLEKLEKG

-476 YGYFFIADEI
+476 HGYFFIADEI

-497 LLYTLEYRG
+497 LLYALEYRG
-506 EKGKIKTQYASMRG
+506 EKGKIKTQYASMRN

-571 ANNIEEYAQACKK
+571 AKNIEEYAQTCEN
-584 LNDKISKDI
+584 LNSKIRKDI

>member
-11 LKDKN
+11 FKDKD
-16 FGYYF
+16 FGYYCK
-21 GKDNKCYIYH
+21 GEKCYIYH
-31 TKFGRERS
+31 TKFGRERN
-39 IEINKN
+39 IEINESNDIKSKFRELIDN
-45 TEGFKFVNLN
+45 IYNENRDKFK
-55 EDIQEN
+55 
-61 FKIFDNYTKFIDEH
+61 
-75 KDKNF
+75 
-80 KTLEEIFNGY
+80 G
-90 KNFIYI
+90 
-96 CNNINFDILK
+96 LK
-106 SAFKNYLN
+106 EAFKKYLD
-114 IYGDEDTIHI
+114 IYSDKSTIHI
-124 KFKKD
+124 KFDKNGD
-129 GNFLKTKK
+129 FLKTKSE
-137 AIVDNFEQTLKEDSN
+137 IVDNFSKTFSKEKIDEIP
-152 QNKFDKEE
+152 FDQGNFKKDI

-172 RMQGNATNLLKD
+172 RMKGNATNLLKD
-184 EKKLV
+184 KDKLIKNLEKIK
-189 DNLKII
+189 
-195 NKAADESENLTEL
+195 KAADESENLTKL

-229 QFNKDKDKFPLK
+229 QFNKDKDKFPL
-241 DDKFPLAN
+241 AN

-260 EILNENPK
+260 EILNENPTEIFDSSFDNK
-268 DELEKRKKENTSNNE
+268 CKEE
-283 QEYFN
+283 IYFDDV
-288 FVLEKLEIQERKHL
+288 FGKLEIANDNLSEEIKEKIEHL

-326 TKENLA
+326 TKDKLA
-332 ENDNN
+332 KNDGS
-337 KDPKQSVYYILYQA
+337 KDIKQSVYYKLYQA

-457 EKEFLGELEKG
+457 EEKFLGELEKG

-497 LLYTLEYRG
+497 LLYALEYRG

-556 QEMEC
+556 QEMTC
-561 DYNVIRDEIY
+561 DYDVIKNEIY
-571 ANNIEEYAQACKK
+571 AKNIEEYAQACKK
-584 LNDKISKDI
+584 LNDKIKDI

-642 DIQKHLDDLKK
+642 DIQKHLDALKE
-653 LFVIEKPKE
+653 LFVIEKSKE
-662 TKTNEKNHNN
+662 TKTNEKNNNN

>member
-1 MSDLE
+1 MHDLKVKIKKYLSDKE
-6 NSLKG
+6 
-11 LKDKN
+11 KDKN
-16 FGYYF
+16 FGYF
-21 GKDNKCYIYH
+21 FDKDRKCYIYH
-31 TKFGRERS
+31 TKFGKERK
-39 IEINKN
+39 IDINENVDIKW
-45 TEGFKFVNLN
+45 KFGEL
-55 EDIQEN
+55 
-61 FKIFDNYTKFIDEH
+61 TK
-75 KDKNF
+75 K
-80 KTLEEIFNGY
+80 
-90 KNFIYI
+90 
-96 CNNINFDILK
+96 
-106 SAFKNYLN
+106 
-114 IYGDEDTIHI
+114 IYGENSDTFKRLKNAFEEYLKYYKKKDTIHI
-124 KFKKD
+124 KFDKN
-129 GNFLKTKK
+129 GEFLQTKEE
-137 AIVDNFEQTLKEDSN
+137 IGDNFEQTLKENSN
-152 QNKFDKEE
+152 QNKFDDKFKE
-160 FEKWWDK
+160 WWDK

-172 RMQGNATNLLKD
+172 RMQGNATNLLKE
-184 EKKLV
+184 EKKLIE
-189 DNLKII
+189 NLKKI
-195 NKAADESENLTEL
+195 NQATSESRNLTKL

-229 QFNKDKDKFPLK
+229 QFDE
-241 DDKFPLAN
+241 DKFPLAN
-249 DAMINIAKYIF
+249 DAMINTAKYIF
-260 EILNENPK
+260 EMLNK
-268 DELEKRKKENTSNNE
+268 DIKEDNFDDKCKE
-283 QEYFN
+283 EVYFD
-288 FVLEKLEIQERKHL
+288 FVLEKLGVKRTDNL

-326 TKENLA
+326 TKDKLQDDDKKNTKNVTE
-332 ENDNN
+332 
-337 KDPKQSVYYILYQA
+337 SVYYKLYQA

-457 EKEFLGELEKG
+457 EKGFLEKLENG

-476 YGYFFIADEI
+476 HGYFFIADEI

-497 LLYTLEYRG
+497 LLYALEYRG
-506 EKGKIKTQYASMRG
+506 EKGKIKTQYASMRR
-520 DEDFYVPENVFFL
+520 DEDFYMPENVFFL

-561 DYNVIRDEIY
+561 DYGVIRDEIY
-571 ANNIEEYAQACKK
+571 AKNIEEYAQACQK
-584 LNDKISKDI
+584 LNKKISNDI

-610 DDEIKNND
+610 NDEIKDSDIKNFLAIAL
-618 MKKLFSNRFEALLK
+618 KRF
-632 EYLRS
+632 
-637 EYSEK
+637 
-642 DIQKHLDDLKK
+642 
-653 LFVIEKPKE
+653 
-662 TKTNEKNHNN
+662 
-672 KND
+672 

>member
-1 MSDLE
+1 MHDLKVKIKKYLSDKE
-6 NSLKG
+6 
-11 LKDKN
+11 KDKN
-16 FGYYF
+16 FGYF
-21 GKDNKCYIYH
+21 FDKDRKCYIYH
-31 TKFGRERS
+31 TKFGKERKIDINENVD
-39 IEINKN
+39 IEW
-45 TEGFKFVNLN
+45 KFGEL
-55 EDIQEN
+55 
-61 FKIFDNYTKFIDEH
+61 TK
-75 KDKNF
+75 K
-80 KTLEEIFNGY
+80 
-90 KNFIYI
+90 
-96 CNNINFDILK
+96 
-106 SAFKNYLN
+106 
-114 IYGDEDTIHI
+114 IYGENSDTFKRLKNAFEEYLKYYKKKDTIHI
-124 KFKKD
+124 KFDKN
-129 GNFLKTKK
+129 GEFLQTKEE
-137 AIVDNFEQTLKEDSN
+137 IGDNFEQTLKENSN
-152 QNKFDKEE
+152 QNKFDDKFKE
-160 FEKWWDK
+160 WWDK

-172 RMQGNATNLLKD
+172 RMKGNATNLLKD
-184 EKKLV
+184 KDKLIA
-189 DNLKII
+189 NLKKI
-195 NKAADESENLTEL
+195 KEAASESENLTEL
-208 FEKLKEVEGMK
+208 FEKLDKVEGMK

-229 QFNKDKDKFPLK
+229 QFKK

-249 DAMINIAKYIF
+249 DASINTAKYIF
-260 EILNENPK
+260 EVLNKDPK
-268 DELEKRKKENTSNNE
+268 DELKKRKRGNTSNNE

-288 FVLEKLEIQERKHL
+288 FVLEKLEIQEIQEIQEKIKHL

-312 NLIDKIKKSDLALI
+312 NLIDKIKKSDLDLI
-326 TKENLA
+326 TKDELQDGDKKNVTESA
-332 ENDNN
+332 
-337 KDPKQSVYYILYQA
+337 YYKLYKA

-378 HKNIIFHGIP
+378 HKNIIYHGIP
-388 GTGKTYTIVNNIKN
+388 GTGKTYTIVNNVKN

-426 GIKPAGIENGQ
+426 GIKPVGIENGQ

-457 EKEFLGELEKG
+457 EKGFLEKLKNG
-468 NFNEALSD
+468 EFDEALSD
-476 YGYFFIADEI
+476 HGYFFIADEI

-506 EKGKIKTQYASMRG
+506 EKGKIKTQYASMRD

-561 DYNVIRDEIY
+561 DYGVIRDEIY
-571 ANNIEEYAQACKK
+571 AKNIEEYAQACKK

-610 DDEIKNND
+610 NEIKDSD

-642 DIQKHLDDLKK
+642 DIQKHLDELKK
-653 LFVIEKPKE
+653 LFAIKKPNE
-662 TKTNEKNHNN
+662 PKTNEKNNDKN
-672 KND
+672 K

>member
-1 MSDLE
+1 MSDLKTRLNE
-6 NSLKG
+6 NKN
-11 LKDKN
+11 KN
-16 FGYYF
+16 FAYF
-21 GKDNKCYIYH
+21 FDKDGKCYIYH
-31 TKFGRERS
+31 TKFGRERNS
-39 IEINKN
+39 VILENDDIELR
-45 TEGFKFVNLN
+45 FKELTKKIY
-55 EDIQEN
+55 EDNSEV
-61 FKIFDNYTKFIDEH
+61 FDKLKGAF
-75 KDKNF
+75 
-80 KTLEEIFNGY
+80 EE
-90 KNFIYI
+90 
-96 CNNINFDILK
+96 
-106 SAFKNYLN
+106 YLN
-114 IYGDEDTIHI
+114 DYSNKSTIHI
-124 KFKKD
+124 KFD
-129 GNFLKTKK
+129 ENGEFLKTKSK
-137 AIVDNFEQTLKEDSN
+137 IVDNFSETFGKEKIDEIDFN
-152 QNKFDKEE
+152 QGNFKKDI

-172 RMQGNATNLLKD
+172 KMQGNATNLLKD

-195 NKAADESENLTEL
+195 NDAVSNSSNLTEL
-208 FEKLKEVEGMK
+208 LVALDKVEGMK

-229 QFNKDKDKFPLK
+229 QFK

-249 DAMINIAKYIF
+249 DASVNTAKYIF

-268 DELEKRKKENTSNNE
+268 EYNFDNECKEE
-283 QEYFN
+283 VYFD
-288 FVLEKLEIQERKHL
+288 FVLEKLEVKKTNNL
-302 PKYYI
+302 PRYYI

-312 NLIDKIKKSDLALI
+312 NLIDKIKKSDFALI
-326 TKENLA
+326 TKEKLA
-332 ENDNN
+332 ENDKN
-337 KDPKQSVYYILYQA
+337 QSVYYKLYEV
-351 AYDFANLCGKADIK
+351 AYSFANLCGKADIK
-365 SNDLEGFKELLKT
+365 SSNLKGFLELLRT

-388 GTGKTYTIVNNIKN
+388 GTGKTYTMVNNIKN
-402 IIKNENQMLITQF
+402 LISNEEQMLITQF

-452 KAKEE
+452 KAKKE
-457 EKEFLGELEKG
+457 EKGFLEKLEKG

-476 YGYFFIADEI
+476 HGYFFIADEI

-497 LLYTLEYRG
+497 LLYALEYRG
-506 EKGKIKTQYASMRG
+506 EKGKIKTQYASMRD
-520 DEDFYVPENVFFL
+520 DEDFYVPENMFLL

-571 ANNIEEYAQACKK
+571 ASNNEEYAQACKK

-610 DDEIKNND
+610 NDEIKDSD

-637 EYSEK
+637 EYNEK
-642 DIQKHLDDLKK
+642 EIQTHLDNLKK
-653 LFVIEKPKE
+653 LFVIEK
-662 TKTNEKNHNN
+662 NDDKN
-672 KND
+672 K

>member
-11 LKDKN
+11 FKDKN

-21 GKDNKCYIYH
+21 GKDEKCYIYH

-39 IEINKN
+39 IEINESNDIKLK
-45 TEGFKFVNLN
+45 FKALTSNIYEENLRVFN
-55 EDIQEN
+55 ELQ
-61 FKIFDNYTKFIDEH
+61 
-75 KDKNF
+75 
-80 KTLEEIFNGY
+80 L
-90 KNFIYI
+90 
-96 CNNINFDILK
+96 
-106 SAFKNYLN
+106 AFKNYLN
-114 IYGDEDTIHI
+114 IYGNEDTIHI
-124 KFKKD
+124 KFKED

-152 QNKFDKEE
+152 QNKFNKEE

-172 RMQGNATNLLKD
+172 RMKGNATNLLKD

-506 EKGKIKTQYASMRG
+506 EKGKIKTQYASMRD

-556 QEMEC
+556 QEMTC
-561 DYNVIRDEIY
+561 DYDVIKNEIY
-571 ANNIEEYAQACKK
+571 AKNIEEYAQTCEN
-584 LNDKISKDI
+584 LNSKIRKDI

>member
-1 MSDLE
+1 M
-6 NSLKG
+6 
-11 LKDKN
+11 
-16 FGYYF
+16 
-21 GKDNKCYIYH
+21 
-31 TKFGRERS
+31 
-39 IEINKN
+39 
-45 TEGFKFVNLN
+45 
-55 EDIQEN
+55 
-61 FKIFDNYTKFIDEH
+61 
-75 KDKNF
+75 
-80 KTLEEIFNGY
+80 
-90 KNFIYI
+90 
-96 CNNINFDILK
+96 
-106 SAFKNYLN
+106 
-114 IYGDEDTIHI
+114 
-124 KFKKD
+124 
-129 GNFLKTKK
+129 
-137 AIVDNFEQTLKEDSN
+137 DNFSETLKED
-152 QNKFDKEE
+152 KFDD
-160 FEKWWDK
+160 EKFKQWWDK

-172 RMQGNATNLLKD
+172 KMQGNATNLLKD
-184 EKKLV
+184 KTKLIN
-189 DNLKII
+189 NLNII
-195 NKAADESENLTEL
+195 KVASGESRNLTQL
-208 FEKLKEVEGMK
+208 LDKLENVEGMK
-219 ATARELAYFL
+219 ATARELAYWM
-229 QFNKDKDKFPLK
+229 QFK

-249 DAMINIAKYIF
+249 DAMINMAKYIF
-260 EILNENPK
+260 EMLNENSK
-268 DELEKRKKENTSNNE
+268 DELEKRKNKNTSNNE

-312 NLIDKIKKSDLALI
+312 NLIDKIKNSDLALI
-326 TKENLA
+326 TKEKLDK
-332 ENDNN
+332 NDES
-337 KDPKQSVYYILYQA
+337 KDIKQSAYYKLYEV
-351 AYDFANLCGKADIK
+351 AYSFANLCGKADIK
-365 SNDLEGFKELLKT
+365 SNDLEGFKKLLKT

-388 GTGKTYTIVNNIKN
+388 GTGKTYTIVNNVKN

-426 GIKPAGIENGQ
+426 GIKPVGIENGQ

-457 EKEFLGELEKG
+457 EKGFLEKLEKG

-476 YGYFFIADEI
+476 HGYFFIADEI

-497 LLYTLEYRG
+497 LLYALEYRG
-506 EKGKIKTQYASMRG
+506 EKGKIKTQYASMRD
-520 DEDFYVPENVFFL
+520 DEDFYVPENMFLL

-610 DDEIKNND
+610 NDEIKDSD

-637 EYSEK
+637 EYNEK
-642 DIQKHLDDLKK
+642 EIQKHLDDLKK
-653 LFVIEKPKE
+653 LFVIEK
-662 TKTNEKNHNN
+662 NDDKN
-672 KND
+672 K

>member
-1 MSDLE
+1 D
-6 NSLKG
+6 
-11 LKDKN
+11 KDK
-16 FGYYF
+16 
-21 GKDNKCYIYH
+21 KCYIIYH
-31 TKFGRERS
+31 TKFGREKGV
-39 IEINKN
+39 EIKENEVDENNFQEWIKNK
-45 TEGFKFVNLN
+45 FN
-55 EDIQEN
+55 ELTREI
-61 FKIFDNYTKFIDEH
+61 Y
-75 KDKNF
+75 DKNS
-80 KTLEEIFNGY
+80 KTFGT
-90 KNFIYI
+90 
-96 CNNINFDILK
+96 LK
-106 SAFKNYLN
+106 EAFEKYLD
-114 IYGDEDTIHI
+114 IYGNKDTIHI
-124 KFKKD
+124 KFNENGD
-129 GNFLKTKK
+129 FLKTKK
-137 AIVDNFEQTLKEDSN
+137 AIGGNFNATLEEDLK
-152 QNKFDKEE
+152 QNKFDEKFKE
-160 FEKWWDK
+160 WWDK

-172 RMQGNATNLLKD
+172 RMKGNATNLLKD
-184 EKKLV
+184 KDKLIK
-189 DNLKII
+189 NLKKI
-195 NKAADESENLTEL
+195 KQASGSGDLTAL

-229 QFNKDKDKFPLK
+229 QFGEDE
-241 DDKFPLAN
+241 FPLAN
-249 DAMINIAKYIF
+249 DASINTAKYIF
-260 EILNENPK
+260 EVLNEDPEK
-268 DELEKRKKENTSNNE
+268 KLENKKNQKTETRNE
-283 QEYFN
+283 EVYFD
-288 FVLEKLEIQERKHL
+288 FVLDKLKIKEKTYNL

-326 TKENLA
+326 TKDKLA
-332 ENDNN
+332 KNDESEEI
-337 KDPKQSVYYILYQA
+337 KYKLYQA

-402 IIKNENQMLITQF
+402 IIKNENQMLIAQF

-457 EKEFLGELEKG
+457 EKGFLDKLKNGK
-468 NFNEALSD
+468 FDEALSD
-476 YGYFFIADEI
+476 HGYFFIADEI

-497 LLYTLEYRG
+497 LLYALEYRG
-506 EKGKIKTQYASMRG
+506 EKGKIKTQYASMRD

-561 DYNVIRDEIY
+561 DYGVIRDEIY
-571 ANNIEEYAQACKK
+571 AKNIEEYAQACQK

-610 DDEIKNND
+610 NDEIKDSD

-642 DIQKHLDDLKK
+642 DIQNHLDELKK
-653 LFVIEKPKE
+653 LFAIKKPEE
-662 TKTNEKNHNN
+662 TKTNEKSNRN
-672 KND
+672 K

>member
-1 MSDLE
+1 QYYSDKATIHVKFNE
-6 NSLKG
+6 ETINSKKG
-11 LKDKN
+11 IKE
-16 FGYYF
+16 
-21 GKDNKCYIYH
+21 
-31 TKFGRERS
+31 KFE
-39 IEINKN
+39 EIK
-45 TEGFKFVNLN
+45 K
-55 EDIQEN
+55 
-61 FKIFDNYTKFIDEH
+61 IDENNSQEWI
-75 KDKNF
+75 KKF
-80 KTLEEIFNGY
+80 KEFWKKE
-90 KNFIYI
+90 
-96 CNNINFDILK
+96 
-106 SAFKNYLN
+106 N
-114 IYGDEDTIHI
+114 IY
-124 KFKKD
+124 
-129 GNFLKTKK
+129 
-137 AIVDNFEQTLKEDSN
+137 
-152 QNKFDKEE
+152 
-160 FEKWWDK
+160 
-167 SINSA
+167 SA
-172 RMQGNATNLLKD
+172 QQQANASNLLN
-184 EKKLV
+184 KKNPEELRADLDKISEV
-189 DNLKII
+189 KSLEDLLNLDI
-195 NKAADESENLTEL
+195 T
-208 FEKLKEVEGMK
+208 GMK
-219 ATARELAYFL
+219 ASARELAYLLNFE
-229 QFNKDKDKFPLK
+229 NDDFPLV
-241 DDKFPLAN
+241 N
-249 DAMINIAKYIF
+249 DAMAKTAGYIF
-260 EILNENPK
+260 EMLN
-268 DELEKRKKENTSNNE
+268 ENTSNNK
-283 QEYFN
+283 FD
-288 FVLEKLEIQERKHL
+288 FALDKLEIKEIKEKIERL

-326 TKENLA
+326 TKDKLQDGDIKNTKNVTE
-332 ENDNN
+332 
-337 KDPKQSVYYILYQA
+337 SVYYKLYQA

-457 EKEFLGELEKG
+457 EEKFLGELEKG

-497 LLYTLEYRG
+497 LLYALEYRG

-556 QEMEC
+556 QEMTC
-561 DYNVIRDEIY
+561 DYDVIKNEIY
-571 ANNIEEYAQACKK
+571 AKNIEEYAQACKK
-584 LNDKISKDI
+584 LNDKIKDI

-653 LFVIEKPKE
+653 LFVIEKSKE
-662 TKTNEKNHNN
+662 TKTNEKNNNN

>member
-1 MSDLE
+1 MSDLKT
-6 NSLKG
+6 SLNAI
-11 LKDKN
+11 KDKN
-16 FGYYF
+16 FGYF
-21 GKDNKCYIYH
+21 FDKDGKCYIYH
-31 TKFGRERS
+31 TKFGKERNS
-39 IEINKN
+39 EISGNDNIES
-45 TEGFKFVNLN
+45 KFENLIHNIYN
-55 EDIQEN
+55 EN
-61 FKIFDNYTKFIDEH
+61 
-75 KDKNF
+75 KDKFNSLKEAF
-80 KTLEEIFNGY
+80 EE
-90 KNFIYI
+90 
-96 CNNINFDILK
+96 
-106 SAFKNYLN
+106 YLN
-114 IYGDEDTIHI
+114 DYSNKSTMHI
-124 KFKKD
+124 KFD
-129 GNFLKTKK
+129 ENGEFLKTKSI
-137 AIVDNFEQTLKEDSN
+137 IVNNFSDTFKED
-152 QNKFDKEE
+152 KFDD
-160 FEKWWDK
+160 EKFKQWWDK

-184 EKKLV
+184 KTKLA
-189 DNLKII
+189 DNLKKI
-195 NKAADESENLTEL
+195 NDAVSNSSNLTEL
-208 FEKLKEVEGMK
+208 LAELENVEGMK

-229 QFNKDKDKFPLK
+229 QFDK
-241 DDKFPLAN
+241 DKFPLAN
-249 DAMINIAKYIF
+249 DAMINMVKYIF
-260 EILNENPK
+260 EMLNK
-268 DELEKRKKENTSNNE
+268 DSKKKLEDIKKETTKTRNE
-283 QEYFN
+283 EIYFN
-288 FVLEKLEIQERKHL
+288 FVLDELKINENSYNL

-312 NLIDKIKKSDLALI
+312 NLIDKIKKSDLDLI
-326 TKENLA
+326 TKDKLQGGDEKYI
-332 ENDNN
+332 NN
-337 KDPKQSVYYILYQA
+337 ITESVYYKLYKA

-365 SNDLEGFKELLKT
+365 SNDLEGFKKLLKT

-388 GTGKTYTIVNNIKN
+388 GTGKTYTIVNNVKN

-457 EKEFLGELEKG
+457 EKGFLEKLEKG

-476 YGYFFIADEI
+476 HGYFFIADEN

-497 LLYTLEYRG
+497 LLYALEYRG
-506 EKGKIKTQYASMRG
+506 EKGKIKTQYASMRD

-556 QEMEC
+556 QEMTC
-561 DYNVIRDEIY
+561 DYDVIKNEIY

-610 DDEIKNND
+610 NDEIKDSD

-637 EYSEK
+637 EYNEK
-642 DIQKHLDDLKK
+642 EIQTHLDNLKK
-653 LFVIEKPKE
+653 LFVIEK
-662 TKTNEKNHNN
+662 NDDKN
-672 KND
+672 K

>member
-16 FGYYF
+16 FGYYCK
-21 GKDNKCYIYH
+21 GKNCYIYH

-39 IEINKN
+39 IEIDKN
-45 TEGFKFVNLN
+45 VEGFKFVNLN

-61 FKIFDNYTKFIDEH
+61 FKSFDNYTKFIDEH

-80 KTLEEIFNGY
+80 KTLEEIFKEY

-106 SAFKNYLN
+106 SAFKEYLQYYSDKATIHVKFNEETINSKKEIKKKFEKIKEFDENNSQKWEENFKNFWKKEN
-114 IYGDEDTIHI
+114 IY
-124 KFKKD
+124 
-129 GNFLKTKK
+129 
-137 AIVDNFEQTLKEDSN
+137 
-152 QNKFDKEE
+152 
-160 FEKWWDK
+160 
-167 SINSA
+167 SA
-172 RMQGNATNLLKD
+172 QQQANASNLLN
-184 EKKLV
+184 KKNPEELRADLNKISEV
-189 DNLKII
+189 KSLEDLLNLDI
-195 NKAADESENLTEL
+195 T
-208 FEKLKEVEGMK
+208 GMK
-219 ATARELAYFL
+219 ASARELAYLLNFE
-229 QFNKDKDKFPLK
+229 NDYFPLV
-241 DDKFPLAN
+241 N
-249 DAMINIAKYIF
+249 DAMAKTAGYIF
-260 EILNENPK
+260 EMLN
-268 DELEKRKKENTSNNE
+268 ENTSNNK
-283 QEYFN
+283 FD
-288 FVLEKLEIQERKHL
+288 FALKKLEIKGKIEHL

-326 TKENLA
+326 TKDRLA
-332 ENDNN
+332 KNDES
-337 KDPKQSVYYILYQA
+337 KDIKQSVYYKLYQA

-506 EKGKIKTQYASMRG
+506 EKGKIKTQYASMRD

-556 QEMEC
+556 QEMTC
-561 DYNVIRDEIY
+561 DYDVIKNEIY
-571 ANNIEEYAQACKK
+571 AKNIEEYAQTCEN
-584 LNDKISKDI
+584 LNSKIRKDI

>member
-6 NSLKG
+6 NNLKG
-11 LKDKN
+11 FKDKN

-21 GKDNKCYIYH
+21 GKDKKCYIYH
-31 TKFGRERS
+31 TKFGRERN
-39 IEINKN
+39 IEINKSN
-45 TEGFKFVNLN
+45 DINSKFEALTSNIYKENLRVFN
-55 EDIQEN
+55 ELQ
-61 FKIFDNYTKFIDEH
+61 F
-75 KDKNF
+75 
-80 KTLEEIFNGY
+80 
-90 KNFIYI
+90 
-96 CNNINFDILK
+96 
-106 SAFKNYLN
+106 AFKNYLN
-114 IYGDEDTIHI
+114 IYGNEDTIHI
-124 KFKKD
+124 KFKED

-137 AIVDNFEQTLKEDSN
+137 AIVDNFEQTLKKDSN

-172 RMQGNATNLLKD
+172 RMKGNATNLLKD
-184 EKKLV
+184 KDKLIKNLEKIK
-189 DNLKII
+189 
-195 NKAADESENLTEL
+195 KAADESENLTKL

-229 QFNKDKDKFPLK
+229 QFNKDKDK
-241 DDKFPLAN
+241 DKFPLAN

-260 EILNENPK
+260 EILNENP
-268 DELEKRKKENTSNNE
+268 EKYNFDNKCKEE
-283 QEYFN
+283 IYFN
-288 FVLEKLEIQERKHL
+288 FVFGELEIANDNLSKETNVKIKHL

-326 TKENLA
+326 TKDKLA
-332 ENDNN
+332 KNDGG
-337 KDPKQSVYYILYQA
+337 KDIKQSVYYKLYQA

-437 LKLELKNGIFREFCD
+437 LKLELKNGIFGEFCD

-457 EKEFLGELEKG
+457 EEKFLSELEKG

-497 LLYTLEYRG
+497 LLYALEYRG
-506 EKGKIKTQYASMRG
+506 EKGKIKTQYAFMRN

-556 QEMEC
+556 QEMTC
-561 DYNVIRDEIY
+561 DYDVIKNEIY
-571 ANNIEEYAQACKK
+571 AKNIEEYAQACKK
-584 LNDKISKDI
+584 LNDKIKDI

-642 DIQKHLDDLKK
+642 DIQKHLDALKE
-653 LFVIEKPKE
+653 LFVIEKSKE
-662 TKTNEKNHNN
+662 TKTNEKNNNN

>member
-11 LKDKN
+11 FKDKN

-21 GKDNKCYIYH
+21 GKDEKCYIYH

-61 FKIFDNYTKFIDEH
+61 FKSFDNYTKFIDEH

-80 KTLEEIFNGY
+80 KTLEEIFKEY

-106 SAFKNYLN
+106 SAFKEYLQYYSDKATIHVKFNEETINSKKGIKKKFDEIKKFDENNSQEWEENFKKFWKKEN
-114 IYGDEDTIHI
+114 IY
-124 KFKKD
+124 
-129 GNFLKTKK
+129 
-137 AIVDNFEQTLKEDSN
+137 
-152 QNKFDKEE
+152 
-160 FEKWWDK
+160 
-167 SINSA
+167 SA
-172 RMQGNATNLLKD
+172 QQQANASNLLN
-184 EKKLV
+184 KKNPEELRADLDKISEV
-189 DNLKII
+189 KSLEDLLNLDI
-195 NKAADESENLTEL
+195 T
-208 FEKLKEVEGMK
+208 GMK
-219 ATARELAYFL
+219 ASARELAYLLNFE
-229 QFNKDKDKFPLK
+229 NDKFPLV
-241 DDKFPLAN
+241 N
-249 DAMINIAKYIF
+249 DAMAKTAGYIF
-260 EILNENPK
+260 EMLNG
-268 DELEKRKKENTSNNE
+268 NTSNNK
-283 QEYFN
+283 FD
-288 FVLEKLEIQERKHL
+288 FALAKLEIKEKIKHL
-302 PKYYI
+302 PRYYI

-326 TKENLA
+326 TKDELQDGDTKNVT
-332 ENDNN
+332 E
-337 KDPKQSVYYILYQA
+337 SVYYKLYQA

-426 GIKPAGIENGQ
+426 GIKPVGIENGQ

-457 EKEFLGELEKG
+457 EEKFLGELEKG

-497 LLYTLEYRG
+497 LLYALEYRG

-556 QEMEC
+556 QEMTC
-561 DYNVIRDEIY
+561 DYDVIKNEIY
-571 ANNIEEYAQACKK
+571 AKNIEEYAQACKK
-584 LNDKISKDI
+584 LNDKIKDI

-642 DIQKHLDDLKK
+642 DIQEHLDALKK

-662 TKTNEKNHNN
+662 TKTNEKNNNN